1 MKNYF
6 TKDEVDNIQ
15 LMLRSSKED
24 YLLALEILYNIK
36 GEFKDIKDLLIYA
49 KDLDTS
55 KFFEFFIFTKNIGTK

>member
-6 TKDEVDNIQ
+6 TKDEADNIQ

-24 YLLALEILYNIK
+24 YLLALEILYNIE
-36 GEFKDIKDLLIYA
+36 GEFKDVKDLLIYA
-49 KDLDTS
+49 KDLDTH

>member
-6 TKDEVDNIQ
+6 TKDEADNIQ

-24 YLLALEILYNIK
+24 YLLALEILYNIE
-36 GEFKDIKDLLIYA
+36 GEFKDLN
-49 KDLDTS
+49 TS